1 MIMKNHHFI
10 FIVSFTAIAAAL
22 TFDGLSLLAFK
33 FAVSDP
39 LSNWDS
45 SSGDPCHWSN
55 ISCSNLSIS
64 LRVVSLSLSSKNLSG
79 YLPSEIAGL
88 SFLRCLNKEG
98 PLSEVVDPGLLGEVR
113 VRKEVV
119 AAFHVVMACV
129 EVDPEARPRM
139 KAVSDSLET

>member
-22 TFDGLSLLAFK
+22 TSDGLSLLAFK

-39 LSNWDS
+39 LSDWDS
-45 SSGDPCHWSN
+45 SSGDPCHWS
-55 ISCSNLSIS
+55 ILSVS
-64 LRVVSLSLSSKNLSG
+64 LCVVSLSLSSKNLSG

-88 SFLRCLNKEG
+88 SFLRRLNEEG

-113 VRKEVV
+113 VKKEVV
-119 AAFHVVMACV
+119 AAFHVAMACV
-129 EVDPEARPRM
+129 EVDPETRPRM
-139 KAVSDSLET
+139 KAVCDGLET